1 MILIIFH
8 LCKICDRKNCEKL
21 SQLIS
26 KMIKFVFVL
35 LCYKNLKEY
44 KISPSKIRHGEM
56 EGLIMHQDM
65 IVLIT
70 CHLISRPGD

>member
-35 LCYKNLKEY
+35 LCYKNLKKY
-44 KISPSKIRHGEM
+44 KNFTMMKWR
-56 EGLIMHQDM
+56 D
-65 IVLIT
+65 
-70 CHLISRPGD
+70 